1 LYTGKYYRVGE
12 GDMPFIN
19 VKMLSGRSTEQKR
32 ELVEALT
39 QAIVDTCGADRAGTT
54 VVIEEYER
62 EHWAKGGVLISD
74 R

>member
-1 LYTGKYYRVGE
+1 
-12 GDMPFIN
+12 MPIIN

-32 ELVEALT
+32 ELAEALT
-39 QAIVDTCGADRAGTT
+39 KAIVETCGADRDGTS

>member
-1 LYTGKYYRVGE
+1 
-12 GDMPFIN
+12 MPFIN
-19 VKMLSGRSTEQKR
+19 VKMLAGRSTEQKR

-39 QAIVDTCGADRAGTT
+39 QVMVNTCGTDREGTT
-54 VVIEEYER
+54 VVIDEYER

>member
-1 LYTGKYYRVGE
+1 
-12 GDMPFIN
+12 MPFIN

-32 ELVEALT
+32 ALVEALT
-39 QAIVDTCGADRAGTT
+39 AAMVDTCGADQDGTT

>member
-1 LYTGKYYRVGE
+1 
-12 GDMPFIN
+12 MPFIN
-19 VKMLSGRSTEQKR
+19 VKMLAGRSTEQKR

-39 QAIVDTCGADRAGTT
+39 QALVDTCGADREGTT
-54 VVIEEYER
+54 VVIDEYER